1 MYDKLEIKSTSEN
14 KRDNLFDKFNM
25 PVEGNNNLNIKELS
39 INQIINESVENAINN
54 IVTNIIKT
62 KPILTSSKDVNE
74 IAKICKKFFNDSNF
88 GIFEYTQRTGRNSF
102 KVRHSSGINGTKFL
116 GEFFRRIFN
125 SGLKDYSFHNIS
137 NNTQVCIIFR

>member
-1 MYDKLEIKSTSEN
+1 MYDKLEIKSTSKS
-14 KRDNLFDKFNM
+14 KRDNLFDKFNT
-25 PVEGNNNLNIKELS
+25 PVKKNNDSKIEKIS
-39 INQIINESVENAINN
+39 INEIINESVENAINN

-62 KPILTSSKDVNE
+62 RPILTSSKDVNE

-88 GIFEYTQRTGRNSF
+88 GTFEYMRRTGRSSF

-116 GEFFRRIFN
+116 SKFFSRIFN
-125 SGLKDYSFHNIS
+125 TSLKNYSFHIIS